1 MTPTTDML
9 AARPAWAQR
18 LDVLARPSSP
28 ERPAFGLFATVS
40 FLLAFGLIVQVGH
53 AATVRSLA
61 DFRSEVLEQVGVRML
76 GIVALLVAAR
86 VGPAGVRRFIPFAAV
101 AALILLILCYVPGV
115 GLSIN
120 GSRRWVALGPVTFQP
135 SELARIVVVLWVANH
150 CVLYGERL
158 QQLVRSV
165 LPILGWTLV
174 YFLLVYFER
183 DVGGAI
189 LLLLCVL
196 STLWVGGARTG
207 HVGLF
212 LTLTAPVALVWGVL
226 TAPHVRH
233 RILTFLGL
241 AENDQVSESAQAIA
255 DGGFLGVGY
264 THGVTRVRNVPHLES
279 DFVLAQI
286 GEEFG
291 WLGMAVVVLLFAS
304 FAWFALQL
312 VLSIRD
318 RYAALCAFGLCIST
332 ALQALI
338 HIEVVAGLGP
348 PKGMPLPF
356 VSNGGSSLLV
366 SCLAVG
372 LALGAARKPGASSFI
387 ENP

>member
-1 MTPTTDML
+1 MTTKIL
-9 AARPAWAQR
+9 AARPALFER
-18 LDVLARPSSP
+18 LDAVARPKDP
-28 ERPAFGLFATVS
+28 ERPVQGLFVTVL
-40 FLLAFGLIVQVGH
+40 FLLAFGLIVQIGH
-53 AATVRSLA
+53 AATVRSGA
-61 DFRSEVLEQVGVRML
+61 GFQAEVLEQLGIRML
-76 GIVALLVAAR
+76 GIVALLVGVR
-86 VGPAGVRRFIPFAAV
+86 VGPVGIRRWIPFAAV
-101 AALILLILCYVPGV
+101 VALILLVLCYVPKV
-115 GLSIN
+115 GLAIN
-120 GSRRWVALGPVTFQP
+120 GSKRWVALGPITFQP

-158 QQLVRSV
+158 RLLLRSV
-165 LPILGWTLV
+165 LPILAWTLV
-174 YFLLVYFER
+174 YFLLIYFER

-189 LLLLCVL
+189 LLLACVL

-207 HVGLF
+207 HVSAF
-212 LTLTAPVALVWGVL
+212 LILTVPAALVWGL
-226 TAPHVRH
+226 MTAPHVRH
-233 RILTFLGL
+233 RILTFLGE
-241 AENDQVSESAQAIA
+241 AQNDQVTETTQAVA
-255 DGGFLGVGY
+255 DGGLLGVGY
-264 THGVTRVRNVPHLES
+264 THGVTRVKNVPHLES
-279 DFVLAQI
+279 DFVLAQV

-291 WLGMAVVVLLFAS
+291 WFGMALVVLLFAS

-318 RYAALCAFGLCIST
+318 RFSALCAFGLCVSI

-366 SCLAVG
+366 SCLAIG
-372 LALGAARKPGASSFI
+372 LALGAARFKGDTCST